1 MDTTANKKSRFN
13 FFIWLGDLLMRFL
26 KGLKDWSLTIIK
38 WAIILGIIGSILW
51 FGGRKIK
58 DLWETHKANT
68 AKMNAWVDKHMTYK
82 VGELMILGGKEKGT
96 EFYKILES
104 TSKTHTIDE
113 LIFIIQSATDK
124 GVYKAKIKANKCVVV
139 DTLIQTPFAKL
150 VSRDYGERVYEKD
163 EPNNDLSY
171 YLINSFNSSS
181 LESFNKLYIYINKR
195 DTEKYIIL
203 DD

>member
-1 MDTTANKKSRFN
+1 
-13 FFIWLGDLLMRFL
+13 
-26 KGLKDWSLTIIK
+26 
-38 WAIILGIIGSILW
+38 
-51 FGGRKIK
+51 
-58 DLWETHKANT
+58 
-68 AKMNAWVDKHMTYK
+68 
-82 VGELMILGGKEKGT
+82 MILGGKEKGT

-150 VSRDYGERVYEKD
+150 VSRDYGERVYERD

>member
-58 DLWETHKANT
+58 DLWEIHKTNT

-124 GVYKAKIKANKCVVV
+124 GVYKAKINANKCVVV

-181 LESFNKLYIYINKR
+181 LNSFNKLYIYINKK

>member
-58 DLWETHKANT
+58 NLWEIHKANI

-104 TSKTHTIDE
+104 TSKTHTTDE

-124 GVYKAKIKANKCVVV
+124 GVYKAKIQANKCVVV

-171 YLINSFNSSS
+171 YLINSFNSSNLDS
-181 LESFNKLYIYINKR
+181 LNKLYIYINKR

>member
-58 DLWETHKANT
+58 DLWEIHKANT
-68 AKMNAWVDKHMTYK
+68 AKMNVWVDKHMTYK

-124 GVYKAKIKANKCVVV
+124 GVYKAKINANKCVVV

-150 VSRDYGERVYEKD
+150 VSRDYGERIYEKD

>member
-1 MDTTANKKSRFN
+1 MDTTANKKDRFN
-13 FFIWLGDLLMRFL
+13 FFVWFGDLLMRFL
-26 KGLKDWSLTIIK
+26 KGLKEWSLTIIK
-38 WAIILGIIGSILW
+38 WAIVLGIIGSILW
-51 FGGRKIK
+51 FGGKK
-58 DLWETHKANT
+58 VKETWETHKANV
-68 AKMNAWVDKHMTYK
+68 AKMDAWVDKHMTYK

-104 TSKTHTIDE
+104 TSKTHTSDE

-124 GVYKAKIKANKCVVV
+124 GVYKAKIKAHKCVVV

-150 VSRDYGERVYEKD
+150 VSRDYGEKVYEKD

-171 YLINSFNSSS
+171 YLINSFNTSSS
-181 LESFNKLYIYINKR
+181 ESFNKLFIYINKK

>member
-58 DLWETHKANT
+58 NLWETHKTNT

-104 TSKTHTIDE
+104 TSKTHTTDE

-171 YLINSFNSSS
+171 YLINSFNSSNLDS
-181 LESFNKLYIYINKR
+181 LNKLYIYINKKN
-195 DTEKYIIL
+195 TEKYIIL

>member
-1 MDTTANKKSRFN
+1 
-13 FFIWLGDLLMRFL
+13 MRFL

-58 DLWETHKANT
+58 DLWEIHKANT
-68 AKMNAWVDKHMTYK
+68 AKMNAWVDKHMTYR

-124 GVYKAKIKANKCVVV
+124 GVYKAKINANKCVVV

-150 VSRDYGERVYEKD
+150 VSRDYGERIYEKD